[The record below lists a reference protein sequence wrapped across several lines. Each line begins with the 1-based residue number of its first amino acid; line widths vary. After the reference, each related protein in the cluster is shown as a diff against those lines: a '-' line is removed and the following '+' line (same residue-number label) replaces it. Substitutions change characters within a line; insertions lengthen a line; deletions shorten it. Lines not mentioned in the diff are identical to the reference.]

1 MNKIVNYDFYKKR
14 VIDQKIEAYL
24 NTVGAICIEGPKWC
38 GKTRTSSFHAKSEF
52 FLADPLNNFQNRT
65 LALTSIDY
73 ILSGETP
80 RLIDEWQEVPSI
92 WDAIR
97 YEVDRRNK
105 AGQFILTGSST
116 PTIKGILHSGA
127 GRIAK
132 IRMHTMSLYE
142 SGDSTGK
149 VSLEELCAGKL
160 TPGMNKETS
169 LEDLADYAVRGGRPG
184 NLKTDSEN
192 ITILPTSYIGTIA
205 DDIKRT
211 DEINYNSIKINKLL
225 LSLARNESTTASQ
238 NKLID
243 DLKEVDELTIDKDT
257 VSKYLSAFER
267 LFIIENQ
274 LPFST
279 NVRSKTKLKQSPKR
293 HFTDP
298 SLACALLKLTPTK
311 LIHDLNTFGFL
322 FESLVERDLRIYA
335 DSFGGTLYHYQ
346 DYNDKEIDAVIELD
360 DGTWCAFEIK
370 LGSYQIDS
378 AAKNLLKIKEKIE
391 QDGGIPPKILCVIV
405 GIGSAF
411 YQRDDGVFVVPITAL
426 KN

>member
-1 MNKIVNYDFYKKR
+1 MTKIVNYDFYKKR
-14 VIDQKIEAYL
+14 VIDEKIETYL

-149 VSLEELCAGKL
+149 VSLEELCTGKL

-169 LEDLADYAVRGGRPG
+169 LEDLADYIVRGGRPG

-192 ITILPTSYIGTIA
+192 ITILPSSYIGTIA

-322 FESLVERDLRIYA
+322 FESLAERDLRIYA

-370 LGSYQIDS
+370 LGSYQRFCS
-378 AAKNLLKIKEKIE
+378 
-391 QDGGIPPKILCVIV
+391 
-405 GIGSAF
+405 
-411 YQRDDGVFVVPITAL
+411 
-426 KN
+426 